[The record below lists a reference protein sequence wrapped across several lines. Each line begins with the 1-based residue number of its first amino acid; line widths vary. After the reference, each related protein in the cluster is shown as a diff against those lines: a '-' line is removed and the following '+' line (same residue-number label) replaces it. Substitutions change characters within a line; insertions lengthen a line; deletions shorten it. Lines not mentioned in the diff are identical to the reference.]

1 MDRRHLLASVVA
13 FGGCAG
19 LAAVAAP
26 PPVEQA
32 RIDKLIRYVETQK
45 GMVFIRN
52 GSEYSCEQAAKF
64 LRGKMES
71 MGKDVTSA
79 RDFIERIASKSSM
92 SGKPYQVR
100 LVDGTT
106 LLAAHYLTEELKRIE
121 SQPA

>member
-13 FGGCAG
+13 FGGGAA
-19 LAAVAAP
+19 LVAVAAP
-26 PPVEQA
+26 APGEQA
-32 RIDKLIRYVETQK
+32 RIDRLIRHVELQQ

-71 MGKDVTSA
+71 MGKDVTSV

-100 LVDGTT
+100 RADGK
-106 LLAAHYLTEELKRIE
+106 LMLAAHYLTEELKRIE
-121 SQPA
+121 SRPA